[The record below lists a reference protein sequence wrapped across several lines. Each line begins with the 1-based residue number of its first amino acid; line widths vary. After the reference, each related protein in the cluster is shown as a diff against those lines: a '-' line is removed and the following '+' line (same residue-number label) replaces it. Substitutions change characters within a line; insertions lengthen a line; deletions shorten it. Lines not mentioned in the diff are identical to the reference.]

1 MRRTRWMWCA
11 WALGAACVLEARTAL
26 AAGGEG
32 SGDFFGDVGQA
43 IATVAIFLILLTVL
57 GKFAW
62 KPILAQIRRREE
74 SISHALAA
82 AAERDRKSQELLDSY
97 RRKLEDIEE
106 EARQILARSRQ
117 EGAAARE
124 ALLSEAREEARK
136 LSDEQRRDI
145 EQAKTEAL
153 RELHEKT
160 AELAADMAGQV
171 LRRRLSPEDQGRIMS
186 QSLQDIRRR
195 GEDN

>member
-1 MRRTRWMWCA
+1 VRRKRRRACA

-26 AAGGEG
+26 ASGGEG
-32 SGDFFGDVGQA
+32 ASPYFGDIGQTL
-43 IATVAIFLILLTVL
+43 ATVAIFLVLLAVL

-62 KPILAQIRRREE
+62 KPILAQLRRREE
-74 SISHALAA
+74 SIAGALDAA
-82 AAERDRKSQELLDSY
+82 AQRERKSQELLAEYS
-97 RRKLEDIEE
+97 RRLDGIEE
-106 EARQILARSRQ
+106 EARAVLARSRQ

-124 ALLSEAREEARK
+124 VLLAEAREEARR

-160 AELAADMAGQV
+160 AELAADMAGAV
-171 LRRRLSPEDQGRIMS
+171 LRRRLSPQDHGRILG

>member
-1 MRRTRWMWCA
+1 
-11 WALGAACVLEARTAL
+11 L

-32 SGDFFGDVGQA
+32 EANFFGDAGQA
-43 IATVAIFLILLTVL
+43 IATVAIFLILLAVL

-62 KPILAQIRRREE
+62 KPILAGIRGREE
-74 SISHALAA
+74 SIANALDS

-97 RRKLEDIEE
+97 RLKLEGIEE

-124 ALLSEAREEARK
+124 ALLAEAREEARK

-145 EQAKTEAL
+145 EQAKAEAL
-153 RELHEKT
+153 RELNEKT
-160 AELAADMAGQV
+160 AELAAEMAGQV
-171 LRRRLSPEDQGRIMS
+171 LRRRLSPQDQTRIMS